1 MKRII
6 LVFLFFTALVF
17 VWIHKD
23 SRVSRETE
31 KQLETEDVKPA
42 ESTKE
47 EIVIGKYKIIIRN
60 VSNYGVIILPNFK
73 EKSTSDLINEK
84 YNCEILTNGGLYE
97 ESGNPLGLYYLD
109 GVYFGKLKNSSI
121 YNGMLELDK
130 NSNFLIDSVN
140 DLGKVE
146 DYKFLMQS
154 GPLLIDGGINKN
166 TTLLHSH
173 ARRIIFAKGLSGEDY
188 IVVLYGLNNYN
199 DGPDFQEVN
208 DILVSLEQKNGIVL
222 ESALNLDGGNASV
235 FIDRDF
241 SIKESS
247 MVGSFIC
254 FTYDNGK
261 STN

>member
-1 MKRII
+1 MKKII
-6 LVFLFFTALVF
+6 LAFMFFATFVF
-17 VWIHKD
+17 VWIYKD

-31 KQLETEDVKPA
+31 IQLETEDVKPA

-47 EIVIGKYKIIIRN
+47 EIVIDKYKIIIRN

-73 EKSTSDLINEK
+73 EKGTSDLINEK
-84 YNCEILTNGGLYE
+84 YNCELLTNGGLYE
-97 ESGNPLGLYYLD
+97 ESGNPLGLYILD

-121 YNGMLELDK
+121 YNGILGLDK
-130 NSNFLIDSVN
+130 NSNFFVDTIN
-140 DLGKVE
+140 DFGKVE
-146 DYKFLMQS
+146 DYKYLMQS

-166 TTLLHSH
+166 ITLPHSH

-208 DILVSLEQKNGIVL
+208 DILESLEQKSGIVL

-254 FTYDNGK
+254 FTYDDE